1 MPNPD
6 EEAGPGG
13 RFTSA
18 FRRRR
23 GLRNRR
29 AAVAVAVLLALVLV
43 GGWFWLRSR
52 PDSLPDARGPQDRG
66 AASPAP
72 SDQSGIG
79 APDTTG
85 ASGIGLPEL
94 DASDEFVRQMMA
106 SLSSRPGWL
115 TWLATEGL
123 VRRFVRAVIAVSAG
137 ESPVEHVGFLRP
149 EERFRVRESGDSLFV
164 HPASYRRY
172 DLATAIFVSLDT
184 QGTTRAYRR
193 LRPLFQ
199 EAYEELGF
207 RRGSFDGTL
216 ALAIDH
222 LLAVPVPEDPVA
234 IERTDSLYVHRDP
247 ALEES
252 TAAQKQ
258 LLLLGPENARR
269 VQAKLRELAGALELV
284 PRGGR

>member
-1 MPNPD
+1 MRD
-6 EEAGPGG
+6 RYEEAGPGG
-13 RFTSA
+13 GFVEGY
-18 FRRRR
+18 RRRR
-23 GLRNRR
+23 GLRKRR
-29 AAVAVAVLLALVLV
+29 TAVAAAVLLALVLV

-52 PDSLPDARGPQDRG
+52 PDSGPDAGGPEDPG
-66 AASPAP
+66 MAAAP
-72 SDQSGIG
+72 SDESGIG

-94 DASDEFVRQMMA
+94 DASDEFVRQMVA

-123 VRRFVRAVIAVSAG
+123 IRRFVRAVIAVSAG
-137 ESPVEHVGFLRP
+137 ESPVEHVEFLRP
-149 EERFRVRESGDSLFV
+149 EGSFRVRESGDSLFV

-207 RRGSFDGTL
+207 QRGTFDGTL

-222 LLAVPVPEDPVA
+222 LLAVPVPEGPIA
-234 IERTDSLYVHRDP
+234 IAWADSLYVHRDP
-247 ALEES
+247 GLEELS
-252 TAAQKQ
+252 AAQKQ

-269 VQAKLRELAGALELV
+269 VQAKLRQLAGSLELV
-284 PRGGR
+284 PAGGR